1 MKKEDYTSHIESNA
15 FNNKGIT
22 LIALIITII
31 VMLILLGVT
40 VTTSINGNLIGTTK
54 QATEESRGMDVEK
67 AKELW
72 LMDVKEAEKNGTTPK
87 DLDTILNELKE
98 EGLLSEEEINIIKE
112 SETKSITIG
121 SRDISFSKDEKSTL
135 PDVKIGDYI
144 NYDPNQR
151 VSEEN
156 KEKLQYTSH
165 YGAAGDNPSNG
176 NGQSEQVFTAN
187 SSVKWRVFNVD
198 ESGVITL
205 ISETAIGADG
215 KSDFKLDMGIGY
227 MYAEEEIQNACAI
240 YGYGYGADK
249 TRNITY
255 TIGGPF
261 DEQTKTITGTGAR
274 SIKISDITLPVEY
287 ELEEITLSEAVYY
300 PEING
305 SETRGGQSTEKQ
317 ATFNCIKNNY
327 YNIEKTEENTIWY
340 EITMNSQY
348 WLATRGNRDA
358 NTTEEGEYIGF
369 CVWEIQPYY
378 KSYRAASKYI
388 CGGMKGK
395 MSSSSGNVGVS
406 GFGIRPL
413 VTLRKN
419 IKLEKDPNNE
429 NSWILK

>member
-1 MKKEDYTSHIESNA
+1 MKKEEFTSHIK
-15 FNNKGIT
+15 FNVYNSKGIT

-98 EGLLSEEEINIIKE
+98 KGLLSEEEINIIKE

-165 YGAAGDNPSNG
+165 YGSAGDNPSNG

-215 KSDFKLDMGIGY
+215 GSSFNFYGGIGY
-227 MYAEEEIQNACAI
+227 LYIEEELAKACSI

-249 TRNITY
+249 TKTTTY
-255 TIGGPF
+255 TSGGPL
-261 DEQTKTITGTGAR
+261 DEPINGEISGTAAR
-274 SIKISDITLPVEY
+274 SITVDDI
-287 ELEEITLSEAVYY
+287 
-300 PEING
+300 
-305 SETRGGQSTEKQ
+305 
-317 ATFNCIKNNY
+317 NN
-327 YNIEKTEENTIWY
+327 I
-340 EITMNSQY
+340 
-348 WLATRGNRDA
+348 
-358 NTTEEGEYIGF
+358 
-369 CVWEIQPYY
+369 V
-378 KSYRAASKYI
+378 
-388 CGGMKGK
+388 GK
-395 MSSSSGNVGVS
+395 V
-406 GFGIRPL
+406 R
-413 VTLRKN
+413 
-419 IKLEKDPNNE
+419 E
-429 NSWILK
+429 